1 VSLATKI
8 RPNLVFAG
16 WLLLGSAIPLYLF
29 AISRSPNLSGGST
42 EFGFYTWGLCFMTF
56 GGLACAGLGTGAGLK
71 RILLTIAS
79 LIAIYL
85 WISYVGME
93 VMRR

>member
-1 VSLATKI
+1 VNLAAQI
-8 RPNLVFAG
+8 RTNLVLVG
-16 WLLLGSAIPLYLF
+16 WLLLGAATPMCLF
-29 AISRSPNLSGGST
+29 AISRSPNLNGASI
-42 EFGFYTWGLCFMTF
+42 ELGFYIWGLCFMTF
-56 GGLACAGLGTGAGLK
+56 GGLACAALGTGAGLK

-79 LIAIYL
+79 LVTIYL